1 MRLEKIDE
9 DFICRFLAGEAN
21 GEEEKAFRQKLMED
35 AELYREVERVGRT
48 WYLGKY
54 AGKWGQVDER
64 KAWHNI
70 GRIHSRRAR
79 YKRILYW
86 NVAALL
92 GVIIGAGVFLLLRYQ
107 PEVSL
112 RLVEEV
118 RLIQPGQ
125 SKALLVL
132 ASGEKVELGAT
143 IPKKI
148 SDGGIVIEG
157 DSAALIYSLQ
167 TEPAESLFNELIIPV
182 GGEYRLCLSD
192 GTVVYLNAESRL
204 RYPVYFGKGKREVEL
219 EGEAYFE
226 VAPDKERPF
235 RVKTSDLDVRVLGTG
250 FNVSAYPNEYRS
262 EVTLAYGVVMVEEGG
277 KEVALKPGE
286 QIMVDKQSGKVFVRT
301 VNAWKICS
309 WKSGILYF
317 EGMPLEELAVKLSR
331 WYDVQ
336 FFFTSE
342 KLKQLKFTGA
352 LKKYNSIDYVLSLIE
367 ATTDIRVQ
375 IKGRTIMVDSK

>member
-1 MRLEKIDE
+1 MKLGKIDE
-9 DFICRFLAGEAN
+9 DFICCFLAGEAN
-21 GEEEKAFRQKLMED
+21 EEEEKAFRQKLMED
-35 AELYREVERVGRT
+35 AELCREVERVGRT
-48 WYLGKY
+48 WYFGRY
-54 AGKWGQVDER
+54 AGKWRQIDER

-70 GRIHSRRAR
+70 GGMHPCRIRHR
-79 YKRILYW
+79 RILYW
-86 NVAALL
+86 NIAVLL
-92 GVIIGAGVFLLLRYQ
+92 GVIIGSGIFTLLRYQ
-107 PEVSL
+107 PEVPL

-118 RLIQPGQ
+118 CPIQPGK

-132 ASGEKVELGAT
+132 ASGEKVELGTT

-148 SDGGIVIEG
+148 SDGGIAIEG

-167 TEPAESLFNELIIPV
+167 TELAESLFNELIIPV
-182 GGEYRLCLSD
+182 GAEYRLCLSD

-204 RYPVYFGKGKREVEL
+204 RYPVNFGKGKREVEL

-250 FNVSAYPNEYRS
+250 FNVSVYRDGYRS
-262 EVTLAYGVVMVEEGG
+262 EVTLAHGAVIVEEGG
-277 KEVALKPGE
+277 KEVALKPDE
-286 QIMVDKQSGKVFVRT
+286 QIVVDRQSGKVFVQT
-301 VNAWKICS
+301 VDASKICS
-309 WKSGILYF
+309 WRSGILYF
-317 EGMPLEELAVKLSR
+317 KGMPLEELAVKLSR

-352 LKKYNSIDYVLSLIE
+352 FKKYNSIDYVLSLIE

>member
-1 MRLEKIDE
+1 MRLKEIDE
-9 DFICRFLAGEAN
+9 DFICRFLAEEIN

-35 AELYREVERVGRT
+35 AELRKEVERVGRM

-54 AGKWGQVDER
+54 AGKWGQVDEK

-70 GRIHSRRAR
+70 GGMHPRRVR
-79 YKRILYW
+79 HKRILYW
-86 NVAALL
+86 NIAALL
-92 GVIIGAGVFLLLRYQ
+92 GVIIGAGVFILLRYQ
-107 PEVSL
+107 SEAPL
-112 RLVEEV
+112 QLVEEV

-157 DSAALIYSLQ
+157 DSATLIYSLQ

-204 RYPVYFGKGKREVEL
+204 RYPVNFGKGKREVEL

-226 VAPDKERPF
+226 VTPDKERPF
-235 RVKTSDLDVRVLGTG
+235 RVKTSDLNVRVLGTG
-250 FNVSAYPNEYRS
+250 FNVSAYRNEYRS
-262 EVTLAYGVVMVEEGG
+262 EVTLAHGAVIVEGGG
-277 KEVALKPGE
+277 KELTLKPDE
-286 QIMVDKQSGKVFVRT
+286 QMVVDKQSGKVFVQK
-301 VNAWKICS
+301 VNAWKICD

-317 EGMPLEELAVKLSR
+317 KAMSLEELAVKLSR

-342 KLKQLKFTGA
+342 NLKQLKFTGV
-352 LKKYNSIDYVLSLIE
+352 LKKYDSIDYLLSLIE

-375 IKGRTIMVDSK
+375 IKGKTIMVDSK

>member
-1 MRLEKIDE
+1 MKLKKIDE
-9 DFICRFLAGEAN
+9 DFIYRFLAGEAN

-35 AELYREVERVGRT
+35 TELCKEVERVERS

-54 AGKWGQVDER
+54 ARKWGQVDER

-70 GRIHSRRAR
+70 VGMHSRRVR
-79 YKRILYW
+79 HKRILYW
-86 NVAALL
+86 NIAALL
-92 GVIIGAGVFLLLRYQ
+92 GVIVGAGIFTLLRYQ
-107 PEVSL
+107 SDAPL

-118 RLIQPGQ
+118 CQIQPGQ

-132 ASGEKVELGAT
+132 TSGEKIELGAM

-157 DSAALIYSLQ
+157 DSASLIYTHQ
-167 TEPAESLFNELIIPV
+167 TEPAEFLFNELIIPV

-192 GTVVYLNAESRL
+192 GTVIYLNAESKL
-204 RYPVYFGKGKREVEL
+204 RYPVNFGKGEREVEL

-235 RVKTSDLDVRVLGTG
+235 QVRTSDLDVRVLGTG
-250 FNVSAYPNEYRS
+250 FNVSAYRNGYRS
-262 EVTLAYGVVMVEEGG
+262 EVTLAHGAVIVEKAG
-277 KEVALKPGE
+277 KELALKPDE
-286 QIMVDKQSGKVFVRT
+286 QFVADKQSGKMFVQT
-301 VNAWKICS
+301 VDAWKICG

-331 WYDVQ
+331 WYGVQ

-352 LKKYNSIDYVLSLIE
+352 LKKYDSIDYVLSLIE

-375 IKGRTIMVDSK
+375 IKDRIIMVDSK